1 MLKEKNN
8 ERQYI
13 YFYFMNK
20 FIAYSAL
27 AIASIAEGAFFV
39 PICAQDMAVQKMALT
54 TLYNLA
60 DQQSQKVRVSEVAL
74 QAADEGVAAAKSA
87 LLPSVDLSLQGSY
100 TGNVFMLSR
109 GFSPNGTTDYIVPG
123 VGVVPIANGKQ
134 DTPHWGNSFTAQVSQ
149 IVYAGGA
156 IRSGIRIA
164 ELSKEMAE
172 LDVEKNRQEIRFLL
186 TGYYLDLCKLNNQI
200 EVVRQNIALTQKEIE
215 QMKARREQGTVL
227 QNDITRYELQLQGLE
242 LTLTKLTDA
251 STVINHQLVTTLHL
265 PEQTIIVPD
274 KTELDTE
281 INAISAIAAQDKW
294 QQTAADNNLGIR
306 QAAVTT
312 NLAEQKVKK
321 VKSESLP
328 SIAVVAENQLFGPF
342 TQDLIPR
349 DCNANI
355 WFIGIGV
362 KFSLGSLWKN
372 KHNIR
377 KARIEHR
384 QSQEVLALA
393 REEVENGVQANYT
406 NLLTSYAEVKTQQKQ
421 VELANQNYSVVQN
434 RYQNDLALLTDM
446 VDASNM
452 KLSAEMALVNAR
464 IGMLYNFYKLKY
476 VTNTL

>member
-1 MLKEKNN
+1 
-8 ERQYI
+8 
-13 YFYFMNK
+13 MNK

-27 AIASIAEGAFFV
+27 AIALIAEGAFCV
-39 PICAQDMAVQKMALT
+39 PICAQEKAVQVVTLT
-54 TLYNLA
+54 TLYDLT
-60 DQQSQKVRVSEVAL
+60 DRQSQKVRVSEVAL
-74 QAADEGVAAAKSA
+74 RAANEGVAAAKSA

-100 TGNVFMLSR
+100 TGNAFMLSR
-109 GFSPNGTTDYIVPG
+109 GFSSSGTTNYIVPG
-123 VGVVPIANGKQ
+123 VGTVPVANGKQ

-149 IVYAGGA
+149 VVYAGGA
-156 IRSGIRIA
+156 IRSGIRMA
-164 ELSKEMAE
+164 ELGKEMAE
-172 LDVEKNRQEIRFLL
+172 LDVEKNRQEVRFLL
-186 TGYYLDLCKLNNQI
+186 TGYYLDLCKLDNQM

-215 QMKARREQGTVL
+215 QMKARREEGTVL
-227 QNDITRYELQLQGLE
+227 QNDITRYEYQLQSLE
-242 LTLTKLTDA
+242 LMLTKLTDA

-265 PEQTIIVPD
+265 PEQTVIVPD
-274 KTELDTE
+274 KNELDTE
-281 INAISAIAAQDKW
+281 INALSAIAAQETW

-306 QAAVTT
+306 QATVAT
-312 NLAEQKVKK
+312 NLAEQKVKQ
-321 VKSESLP
+321 VKAESLP
-328 SIAVVAENQLFGPF
+328 SIAVVTENQLYGPY
-342 TQDLIPR
+342 TQDLIPK
-349 DCNANI
+349 DCNVNV
-355 WFIGIGV
+355 WFVGVGV

-384 QSQEVLALA
+384 QSQEALALVH
-393 REEVENGVQANYT
+393 EEVENGVQANYT
-406 NLLTSYAEVKTQQKQ
+406 NLLTSYTEVKTQQKQ